1 MELVSFKQG
10 GGVVAGV
17 ACLIKCLPLQSWGP
31 EYLSPAVTYKPGMV
45 GYTWEWGEEERRR
58 ETRRALDI
66 TGQLLSL
73 Q

>member
-45 GYTWEWGEEERRR
+45 GYTCYPSAGSGERRKGEGR
-58 ETRRALDI
+58 PAEP
-66 TGQLLSL
+66 
-73 Q
+73 